1 MSQSTIESSTAPIE
15 VQTEEKQDETELT
28 LQNAYLKDSR
38 KFINQSNR
46 DYFKISGLNLL
57 YYRLDDG
64 RYFPSNCLQDII
76 QQIRETKKFIIWEI
90 GNMTV
95 LIENKC
101 LFLYKYE
108 SFWKLIDNHDI
119 LLIYDW
125 KYFEEL
131 YEQLLSLIR
140 HVRLQAIYFR
150 FNSWTTKNLD
160 DILKI
165 VKSVARTEVYVNYYD
180 GSLNKSGHLFMY
192 PAIDLHTNFYKI

>member
-76 QQIRETKKFIIWEI
+76 RQIRETKKFS
-90 GNMTV
+90 T
-95 LIENKC
+95 
-101 LFLYKYE
+101 
-108 SFWKLIDNHDI
+108 
-119 LLIYDW
+119 
-125 KYFEEL
+125 
-131 YEQLLSLIR
+131 
-140 HVRLQAIYFR
+140 
-150 FNSWTTKNLD
+150 
-160 DILKI
+160 
-165 VKSVARTEVYVNYYD
+165 
-180 GSLNKSGHLFMY
+180 
-192 PAIDLHTNFYKI
+192 